1 MTSALTPTQKAYA
14 LLWRYSNRASAVVA
28 RRHLYDALSLEE
40 RRAAIAQII
49 EDEGAPSDAEMI
61 AIDMQLGIFPE
72 RSFTK
77 EST

>member
-1 MTSALTPTQKAYA
+1 
-14 LLWRYSNRASAVVA
+14 
-28 RRHLYDALSLEE
+28 LYDALSLEE